1 MANEKSWAASA
12 ASRRRK
18 AEQRFWETVQRLHGD
33 RLRFDH
39 FKYLGATTPS
49 TVTCV
54 EHGDFS
60 TKPTYLVNGTG
71 CPACGRAKSAG
82 GRRLG
87 FGRFV
92 EKATAVHGGVYRYP
106 EQLYVNNKV
115 KLRIVCPVHG
125 DFFQKAN
132 AHLSGKGCPQC
143 ANDLKRE
150 RNHEVIQSLALTKV
164 AALQQAFPQYDFSQ
178 SVYVGGAKKL
188 LVSCAEHGPFTAT
201 PNNMLT
207 NGSGCPH
214 CGLEKVRAAAEG
226 RRLTTEQWVAAATRV
241 HKGKYTYAKTDYVH
255 GLGKVTVTCPKHGDF
270 RTAGDHIY
278 QATGCP
284 KCANQVSKGEE
295 AVASLLSLFT
305 PVEQRNRTL
314 IAPKEVDI
322 LMPEKRLAVEYCGE
336 YFHSH
341 GDADHEAKHAMN
353 HWNKYKQC
361 AEKGYRL
368 ITVYESEWKERN
380 YAIRRLLRN
389 AIGKSKGKVM
399 ARKCELRTVAH
410 KDAVAFYERYHPQ
423 GGAGAGEHYGLYWA
437 GKLVACMRFTE
448 GANDRGNNRKRE
460 WTLTR
465 YATRVTVTGG
475 ASRLFNAFLKD
486 KNPKTVKSFSDNR
499 FFAGGMYE
507 QLGFV
512 LAEDTKPDYQ
522 VWHPKLGLLPKP
534 AWQRRSLPLRA
545 KTLGVELDYD
555 PDTDPRTER
564 DITYLLGARRIYDCG
579 KKRWVWTKP

>member
-1 MANEKSWAASA
+1 MNQLPSNRAAAKAEKSRWYFTGVPCVRGHLAPRFTSIGKCTLCAREDAMKGYVHTTSK
-12 ASRRRK
+12 RRRVTDTESLIFRAKQVHGDRFEYTRTVFTGAKNYATVTCKKHGDFQIRPDNLVNGKGCKLCKHEGISQRCNAGVDGFVQK
-18 AEQRFWETVQRLHGD
+18 AVALHGD
-33 RLRFDH
+33 RYDYSAVNYVASHTR
-39 FKYLGATTPS
+39 
-49 TVTCV
+49 V
-54 EHGDFS
+54 EIR
-60 TKPTYLVNGTG
+60 
-71 CPACGRAKSAG
+71 C
-82 GRRLG
+82 RLHD
-87 FGRFV
+87 V
-92 EKATAVHGGVYRYP
+92 A
-106 EQLYVNNKV
+106 
-115 KLRIVCPVHG
+115 
-125 DFFQKAN
+125 FFQTPTN
-132 AHLSGKGCPQC
+132 HLSGKDGCPQC
-143 ANDLKRE
+143 
-150 RNHEVIQSLALTKV
+150 NHTKS
-164 AALQQAFPQYDFSQ
+164 AP
-178 SVYVGGAKKL
+178 
-188 LVSCAEHGPFTAT
+188 
-201 PNNMLT
+201 
-207 NGSGCPH
+207 
-214 CGLEKVRAAAEG
+214 
-226 RRLTTEQWVAAATRV
+226 
-241 HKGKYTYAKTDYVH
+241 
-255 GLGKVTVTCPKHGDF
+255 
-270 RTAGDHIY
+270 
-278 QATGCP
+278 
-284 KCANQVSKGEE
+284 EE

-368 ITVYESEWKERN
+368 ITVYETEWKERN

-399 ARKCELRTVAH
+399 ARKCELRAVDH

-545 KTLGVELDYD
+545 KTLGIELDYD